1 VIGGDGDR
9 SLFHVGFIGA
19 ENGFVGN
26 PDRPAGGGQFNYGRI
41 AGLNR
46 GAVGTC
52 SGMAKLRRIRL
63 LEVRVVPV
71 KPNDWEWQV
80 CEGETPIA
88 IGFATSRESA
98 QIKGDTALFKLLSMP
113 QV

>member
-1 VIGGDGDR
+1 MT
-9 SLFHVGFIGA
+9 
-19 ENGFVGN
+19 
-26 PDRPAGGGQFNYGRI
+26 
-41 AGLNR
+41 GLNWAAT
-46 GAVGTC
+46 GAY

-98 QIKGDTALFKLLSMP
+98 QIEGDTALFKLLSTP

>member
-1 VIGGDGDR
+1 
-9 SLFHVGFIGA
+9 
-19 ENGFVGN
+19 
-26 PDRPAGGGQFNYGRI
+26 
-41 AGLNR
+41 
-46 GAVGTC
+46 
-52 SGMAKLRRIRL
+52 MAKLRRIRL

-98 QIKGDTALFKLLSMP
+98 QIEGDTALFKLLSAP